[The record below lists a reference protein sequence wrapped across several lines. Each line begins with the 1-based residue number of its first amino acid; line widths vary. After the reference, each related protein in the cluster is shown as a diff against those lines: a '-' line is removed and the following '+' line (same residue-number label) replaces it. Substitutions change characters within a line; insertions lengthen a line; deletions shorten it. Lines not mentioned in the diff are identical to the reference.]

1 MFKSKLILCILLF
14 CSVSSA
20 DEIVLTNGYVI
31 ENVQLIGELND
42 ILRYK
47 GKDIVIALSMDQI
60 QSRQM
65 EAYDPSKPSVIILS
79 NKKAYENFY
88 RDNGSLDTM
97 SQLEI
102 STKHGETIKGHLSRE
117 TDSDVIIKADY
128 GLITIAK
135 KLIIGHMDSKK
146 SSLKVKNIL
155 TVVMISGESLDG
167 EEISSTD
174 SSVIYR
180 TDIGDLAILKRN
192 IKSVSNAKLDNRT
205 LLLGDK
211 FAITMYKGEYFE
223 GVLLSSTDSTETYD
237 TKMGNITIFKQD
249 IKNSILT
256 VCSAP
261 LDSKFLLVGNSFKI
275 TMVNGDSFGGTLF
288 SSTDSTLTYR
298 TIGDNITLSKRNI
311 LTVVDT
317 SLDNKFTK
325 STYKSIITLMN
336 KVSFYGKRI
345 SSTDSTS
352 TFQTNIGKVTILKKN
367 IQNIADSFEDLIYQ
381 INDARIIMPS
391 LFIIYAGT
399 AFPLGDFAK
408 TSDLG
413 GGAQTGFA
421 AGIQFVTGN
430 RIGFLLDVS
439 YSYNGT
445 NVEVMKNALK
455 DNLQRRYGPN
465 NFSITNYSTSNWN
478 NILFLTGLKF
488 GTKDPNSTNYFVAPI
503 IGLDLSMYP
512 KISGDIS
519 GTYYSSNP
527 QGLVMNTFTG
537 QVTQTSASTIAFVY
551 GATAEAIISERFT
564 ISARYISGKSN
575 YDLAYSDNSKGTI
588 KQNISLF
595 QLCAGIVFLK

>member
-1 MFKSKLILCILLF
+1 
-14 CSVSSA
+14 
-20 DEIVLTNGYVI
+20 
-31 ENVQLIGELND
+31 
-42 ILRYK
+42 
-47 GKDIVIALSMDQI
+47 
-60 QSRQM
+60 
-65 EAYDPSKPSVIILS
+65 
-79 NKKAYENFY
+79 
-88 RDNGSLDTM
+88 
-97 SQLEI
+97 
-102 STKHGETIKGHLSRE
+102 
-117 TDSDVIIKADY
+117 
-128 GLITIAK
+128 
-135 KLIIGHMDSKK
+135 
-146 SSLKVKNIL
+146 
-155 TVVMISGESLDG
+155 
-167 EEISSTD
+167 
-174 SSVIYR
+174 
-180 TDIGDLAILKRN
+180 
-192 IKSVSNAKLDNRT
+192 
-205 LLLGDK
+205 
-211 FAITMYKGEYFE
+211 
-223 GVLLSSTDSTETYD
+223 
-237 TKMGNITIFKQD
+237 MGNITISKQN

-275 TMVNGDSFGGTLF
+275 AMVNGDSFGGTLF
-288 SSTDSTLTYR
+288 SSTDSTITYR

-345 SSTDSTS
+345 SLTDSTS
-352 TFQTNIGKVTILKKN
+352 TYQTNIGKVTILKRN
-367 IQNIADSFEDLIYQ
+367 ILTVTDSFDDITYQ
-381 INDARIIMPS
+381 INDARIS
-391 LFIIYAGT
+391 LSSVLNVYAGV
-399 AFPLGDFAK
+399 AIPISDFAK

-445 NVEVMKNALK
+445 NVDVMKNALK

-465 NFSITNYSTSNWN
+465 NFSVTNYSTGNWN
-478 NILFLTGLKF
+478 NILFLAGLKF
-488 GTKDPNSTNYFVAPI
+488 GTKNPNGTNYFAAPI

-527 QGLVMNTFTG
+527 QGLVLNTFTG
-537 QVTQTSASTIAFVY
+537 QATQTSASTIAFVY
-551 GATAEAIISERFT
+551 GVTAEAIISDRFT

-575 YDLAYSDNSKGTI
+575 YDLTYSDNSNGSI

-595 QLCAGIVFLK
+595 QLCAGVVFLK